1 MINDYT
7 PYEVIYGILA
17 SSSYYSIVSLP
28 WMRLPCPG
36 CPEGLSRYNGSKAN
50 AVLPPRPHAAPS
62 VPSHALHLSS
72 ARFGASDQRECRL
85 EILLPDRSPM
95 CSLLFHFGKSLIS
108 IGFQRVSGRPHVAV
122 PATVYVSPC
131 SVPIPFPHLQLPI
144 SRFESSISL
153 IPIPSFGSS
162 WL

>member
-1 MINDYT
+1 M
-7 PYEVIYGILA
+7 IYGILA

-95 CSLLFHFGKSLIS
+95 CSLLFHFGKSLIFHWFSKGFWASPRCSPCHGLCFSMFSSHS
-108 IGFQRVSGRPHVAV
+108 ISPFAV
-122 PATVYVSPC
+122 PNF
-131 SVPIPFPHLQLPI
+131 PFRTFHFPDSHSQL
-144 SRFESSISL
+144 RVKLALSL
-153 IPIPSFGSS
+153 S
-162 WL
+162 